1 MACARGSGVVTELR
15 TRRLTLTPPLEAD
28 AAFVLELLNDPG
40 WIRNIG
46 DRGVRSLDDARAYIR
61 DRFGRSL
68 WLVVRDAA
76 GEPLGMCGLV
86 EREVL
91 DSPDLGYAFLERHS
105 GKGYA
110 TEAAAA
116 VLAHVREVMRLPKLA
131 AITDPANRASQRVLA
146 KLGFG
151 YVDTRDLPGIGP
163 SAYFLI

>member
-1 MACARGSGVVTELR
+1 MTELR
-15 TRRLTLTPPLEAD
+15 TERLILTPAVESD

-40 WIRNIG
+40 WLRNIG

-61 DRFGRSL
+61 DRLGQSL
-68 WLVVRDAA
+68 WLVARDAT

-116 VLAHVREVMRLPKLA
+116 VLAHVREDMRLPKLA
-131 AITDPANRASQRVLA
+131 AITDPDNKPSQRVLE
-146 KLGFG
+146 KLGFR
-151 YVDTRDLPGIGP
+151 YVETRELEGIGR

>member
-1 MACARGSGVVTELR
+1 MELR
-15 TRRLTLTPPLEAD
+15 TARLRLTPPVEAD
-28 AAFVLELLNDPG
+28 APFVLELLNDPG

-61 DRFGRSL
+61 ERFGKSL

-76 GEPLGMCGLV
+76 GEPLGTCGLV

-116 VLAHVREVMRLPKLA
+116 VLKHAREVMRLPKLA
-131 AITDPANRASQRVLA
+131 AITAPGNQASQRVLE
-146 KLGFG
+146 KLGFR
-151 YVDTRDLPGIGP
+151 YVEIRELEGIGP

>member
-1 MACARGSGVVTELR
+1 MTELR
-15 TRRLTLTPPLEAD
+15 TQRLILTPAVESD

-40 WIRNIG
+40 WLRNIG

-61 DRFGRSL
+61 DRLGQSL
-68 WLVVRDAA
+68 WLVARDAT

-131 AITDPANRASQRVLA
+131 AITDPDNKPSQRVLE
-146 KLGFG
+146 KLGFR
-151 YVDTRDLPGIGP
+151 YVETRELEGIGR

>member
-1 MACARGSGVVTELR
+1 MTELR
-15 TRRLTLTPPLEAD
+15 TARLTLTPADEAD

-46 DRGVRSLDDARAYIR
+46 DRGVRTLEDARTYIR
-61 DRFGRSL
+61 ERLGQSL
-68 WLVVRDAA
+68 WLVARDAA
-76 GEPLGMCGLV
+76 GRPLGMCGLV

-91 DSPDLGYAFLERHS
+91 DSPDLGYAFLERHA

-116 VLAHVREVMRLPKLA
+116 VLAHVREAMRLPKLA
-131 AITDPANRASQRVLA
+131 AITGPDNAASQRVLA
-146 KLGFG
+146 KLGFRFIEF
-151 YVDTRDLPGIGP
+151 RDLPGIGR

>member
-1 MACARGSGVVTELR
+1 MTELR
-15 TRRLTLTPPLEAD
+15 TERLTLTPAVETD

-46 DRGVRSLDDARAYIR
+46 DRGVRTLEGARTYIR
-61 DRFGRSL
+61 ERLGQSL

-76 GEPLGMCGLV
+76 GQPLGMCGLV

-116 VLAHVREVMRLPKLA
+116 VLLHVRETMRLPKLA
-131 AITDPANRASQRVLA
+131 AITDPANLASQRVLA
-146 KLGFG
+146 KLGFR
-151 YVDTRDLPGIGP
+151 YVDTRELEGIGP
-163 SAYFLI
+163 SAYFVI

>member
-1 MACARGSGVVTELR
+1 MTELR
-15 TRRLTLTPPLEAD
+15 TERLILTPAVESD

-40 WIRNIG
+40 WLRNIG

-61 DRFGRSL
+61 DRLGQSL
-68 WLVVRDAA
+68 WLVARDAT

-131 AITDPANRASQRVLA
+131 AITDPDNKPSQRVLE
-146 KLGFG
+146 KLGFR
-151 YVDTRDLPGIGP
+151 YVETRELEGIGR

>member
-1 MACARGSGVVTELR
+1 MTELR
-15 TRRLTLTPPLEAD
+15 TARLTLTPAVEAD

-46 DRGVRSLDDARAYIR
+46 DRGVRSLDDARSYVR
-61 DRFGRSL
+61 DRLGQSL
-68 WLVVRDAA
+68 WLVARDAA

-86 EREVL
+86 ERDVL

-116 VLAHVREVMRLPKLA
+116 VLRHVREVMRLPKLA
-131 AITDPANRASQRVLA
+131 AITDPANLASQRVLQ
-146 KLGFG
+146 KLGFQF
-151 YVDTRDLPGIGP
+151 VDVRELDGIGP
-163 SAYFLI
+163 SAYFVI

>member
-1 MACARGSGVVTELR
+1 MTELR
-15 TRRLTLTPPLEAD
+15 TKRLLLTPPVAAD

-46 DRGVRSLDDARAYIR
+46 DRGVRTLDDARNYIR
-61 DRFGRSL
+61 DRLGGGL

-86 EREVL
+86 ERDVL
-91 DSPDLGYAFLERHS
+91 DSPDLGYAFLERHA

-116 VLAHVREVMRLPKLA
+116 VLDHVREVLRLPKLA
-131 AITDPANRASQRVLA
+131 AITDPANRASQRVLE
-146 KLGFG
+146 KLGFR
-151 YVDTRDLPGIGP
+151 YVETRELEGIGR